1 MLPWL
6 AQAAILGL
14 LLLLPPLA
22 RLLAGGAVAVVLA
35 LVPITSFLL
44 VIGAAGEP
52 QAGFALGT
60 LLGLA
65 WLAGVASAA
74 ALLSSRRRAGPSG
87 P

>member
-1 MLPWL
+1 
-6 AQAAILGL
+6 
-14 LLLLPPLA
+14 
-22 RLLAGGAVAVVLA
+22 VAVVLA

-44 VIGAAGEP
+44 VIGGAGEP

-65 WLAGVASAA
+65 WLAGIAWAA
-74 ALLSSRRRAGPSG
+74 IESRRRRAGPSA